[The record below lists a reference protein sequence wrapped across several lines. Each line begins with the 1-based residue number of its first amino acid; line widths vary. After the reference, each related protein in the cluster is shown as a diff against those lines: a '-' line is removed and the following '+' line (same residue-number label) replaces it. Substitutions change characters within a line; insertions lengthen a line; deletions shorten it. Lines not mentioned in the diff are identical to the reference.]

1 MRNYKHTN
9 PEQQLAVSNLL
20 YGNSSVKKKSKA
32 ECTETEEK
40 YFEKLKTEEVK
51 ITVEDTEL
59 NVYIAH

>member
-40 YFEKLKTEEVK
+40 S
-51 ITVEDTEL
+51 I
-59 NVYIAH
+59 